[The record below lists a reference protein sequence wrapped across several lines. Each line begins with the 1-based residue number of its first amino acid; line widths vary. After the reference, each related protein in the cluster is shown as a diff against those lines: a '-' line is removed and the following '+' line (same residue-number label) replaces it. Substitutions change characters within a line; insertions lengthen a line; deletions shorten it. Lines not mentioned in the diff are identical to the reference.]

1 MKISFLT
8 IFPQLFDSFLA
19 APIPQRAV
27 KKGLLEIEVVDIKDF
42 SPGSFRHIDDS
53 PFGGGPGMVMRCQ
66 PVLDALRA
74 VRKEPP
80 ACMIG
85 QAASPNSLPSVNF
98 SSADINDT
106 PVLSA
111 SSADISETPALSAS
125 SADISDVPAPSTSS
139 AGINETPALS
149 AASADTV
156 TAALSPAGAT
166 FSQKTAHRYAG
177 LDHLILLCGHYE
189 GMDERIYRH
198 VDEEVSI
205 GDFILTG
212 GEIAAM
218 AVADAVIRLL
228 PGAIRSES
236 TGEESFENGLL
247 EYPQYTQPAVYDG
260 ESVPDVLLSG
270 NHEKI
275 RKWRLKESLRRTL
288 LRRPDLLA
296 DRVLTKEERQLL
308 DEVRAEEFS
317 ADKL

>member
-1 MKISFLT
+1 MKITILT

-27 KKGLLEIEVVDIKDF
+27 KKGALEIEVVDIRDF

-74 VRKEPP
+74 VQKEQ
-80 ACMIG
+80 AG
-85 QAASPNSLPSVNF
+85 DAAS
-98 SSADINDT
+98 
-106 PVLSA
+106 
-111 SSADISETPALSAS
+111 
-125 SADISDVPAPSTSS
+125 
-139 AGINETPALS
+139 
-149 AASADTV
+149 V
-156 TAALSPAGAT
+156 TAALSPAGAVFT
-166 FSQKTAHRYAG
+166 QKTAHRFAG
-177 LDHLILLCGHYE
+177 LDHLILICGHYE

-212 GEIAAM
+212 GELAAM

-275 RKWRLKESLRRTL
+275 RKWKLKESLRRTL
-288 LRRPDLLA
+288 LRRPDLLTG
-296 DRVLTKEERQLL
+296 RVLTKEEAQLL
-308 DEVRAEEFS
+308 TEIRAEEAAYS
-317 ADKL
+317 ETGSES

>member
-1 MKISFLT
+1 MKITFLT

-27 KKGLLEIEVVDIKDF
+27 KKGALEIEVVDIRDF

-74 VRKEPP
+74 VQKEQ
-80 ACMIG
+80 AG
-85 QAASPNSLPSVNF
+85 DAAS
-98 SSADINDT
+98 
-106 PVLSA
+106 
-111 SSADISETPALSAS
+111 
-125 SADISDVPAPSTSS
+125 
-139 AGINETPALS
+139 
-149 AASADTV
+149 V
-156 TAALSPAGAT
+156 TAALSPAGAVFT
-166 FSQKTAHRYAG
+166 QKTAHRFAG
-177 LDHLILLCGHYE
+177 LDHLILICGHYE

-212 GEIAAM
+212 GELAAM
-218 AVADAVIRLL
+218 AVAEAVIRLL

-288 LRRPDLLA
+288 HRRPDLLT
-296 DRVLTKEERQLL
+296 DRILTDEESQLL
-308 DEVRAEEFS
+308 AEIRTEETPAS
-317 ADKL
+317 ETPPES

>member
-1 MKISFLT
+1 MKITFLT

-27 KKGLLEIEVVDIKDF
+27 KKGALEIEVVDIRDF

-74 VRKEPP
+74 VQKEQ
-80 ACMIG
+80 AG
-85 QAASPNSLPSVNF
+85 DAAS
-98 SSADINDT
+98 
-106 PVLSA
+106 
-111 SSADISETPALSAS
+111 
-125 SADISDVPAPSTSS
+125 
-139 AGINETPALS
+139 
-149 AASADTV
+149 V
-156 TAALSPAGAT
+156 TAALSPAGAVFT
-166 FSQKTAHRYAG
+166 QKTAHRFAG
-177 LDHLILLCGHYE
+177 LDHLILICGHYE

-212 GEIAAM
+212 GELAAM

-288 LRRPDLLA
+288 LRRPDLL
-296 DRVLTKEERQLL
+296 DGRILSEEEKQFL
-308 DEVRAEEFS
+308 AEIEAES
-317 ADKL
+317 SVTLH

>member
-1 MKISFLT
+1 MKITFLT

-27 KKGLLEIEVVDIKDF
+27 KKGALEIQVVDIRDF

-74 VRKEPP
+74 VQKEM
-80 ACMIG
+80 AG
-85 QAASPNSLPSVNF
+85 
-98 SSADINDT
+98 D
-106 PVLSA
+106 A
-111 SSADISETPALSAS
+111 SS
-125 SADISDVPAPSTSS
+125 
-139 AGINETPALS
+139 
-149 AASADTV
+149 V
-156 TAALSPAGAT
+156 TAALSPAGAAFT
-166 FSQKTAHRYAG
+166 QQTAHRFAG

-212 GEIAAM
+212 GELAAM

-260 ESVPDVLLSG
+260 EPVPDVLLSG

-296 DRVLTKEERQLL
+296 DRTLTKEESQLL
-308 DEVRAEEFS
+308 AEIRAEEAVS
-317 ADKL
+317 QEAPPKN

>member
-1 MKISFLT
+1 MKITILT
-8 IFPQLFDSFLA
+8 IFPGLFDSFLA
-19 APIPQRAV
+19 SPVLQRAV
-27 KKGLLEIEVVDIKDF
+27 KKGVLEIEVVDIKDY

-74 VRKEPP
+74 VKKELP
-80 ACMIG
+80 G
-85 QAASPNSLPSVNF
+85 RAS
-98 SSADINDT
+98 
-106 PVLSA
+106 
-111 SSADISETPALSAS
+111 
-125 SADISDVPAPSTSS
+125 
-139 AGINETPALS
+139 
-149 AASADTV
+149 V
-156 TAALSPAGAT
+156 TAALSPAGAV

-177 LDHLILLCGHYE
+177 LDHLILICGHYE
-189 GMDERIYRH
+189 GMDERIFRH

-212 GEIAAM
+212 GELAAM

-228 PGAIRSES
+228 PGAIRAES

-275 RKWRLKESLRRTL
+275 RKWRLMESLRKTFL
-288 LRRPDLLA
+288 KRPDLLS
-296 DRVLTKEERQLL
+296 DRIFTDEEKELL
-308 DEVRAEEFS
+308 EEIRAEYRH
-317 ADKL
+317 K

>member
-1 MKISFLT
+1 MKITILT
-8 IFPQLFDSFLA
+8 IFPGLFDSFLA
-19 APIPQRAV
+19 SPVLQRAV
-27 KKGLLEIEVVDIKDF
+27 KKGVLEIEVVDIKDY

-74 VRKEPP
+74 VKKELPDR
-80 ACMIG
+80 
-85 QAASPNSLPSVNF
+85 AS
-98 SSADINDT
+98 
-106 PVLSA
+106 
-111 SSADISETPALSAS
+111 
-125 SADISDVPAPSTSS
+125 
-139 AGINETPALS
+139 
-149 AASADTV
+149 V
-156 TAALSPAGAT
+156 TAALSPAGAV

-177 LDHLILLCGHYE
+177 LDHLILICGHYE
-189 GMDERIYRH
+189 GMDERIFRH

-212 GEIAAM
+212 GELAAM

-228 PGAIRSES
+228 PGAIRAES

-275 RKWRLKESLRRTL
+275 RKWRLMESLRKTFL
-288 LRRPDLLA
+288 KRPDLLS
-296 DRVLTKEERQLL
+296 DRIFTDEEKELL
-308 DEVRAEEFS
+308 EEIRAEYCH
-317 ADKL
+317 K

>member
-1 MKISFLT
+1 MKITFLT

-19 APIPQRAV
+19 SPIPQRAI
-27 KKGLLEIEVVDIKDF
+27 KKGVLEIDVVDIKDY

-74 VRKEPP
+74 VKKEQP
-80 ACMIG
+80 AG
-85 QAASPNSLPSVNF
+85 TVDKPASR
-98 SSADINDT
+98 A
-106 PVLSA
+106 
-111 SSADISETPALSAS
+111 E
-125 SADISDVPAPSTSS
+125 
-139 AGINETPALS
+139 
-149 AASADTV
+149 V
-156 TAALSPAGAT
+156 TAALSPAGAVFT
-166 FSQKTAHRYAG
+166 QKTAHRFAD

-212 GEIAAM
+212 GELAAM

-275 RKWRLKESLRRTL
+275 RKWRLKESLRKTL
-288 LRRPDLLA
+288 LRRPDLLEG
-296 DRVLTKEERQLL
+296 RSLTEEEKRFL
-308 DEVRAEEFS
+308 EEIRAEETAPAVS
-317 ADKL
+317 VSL

>member
-111 SSADISETPALSAS
+111 SST
-125 SADISDVPAPSTSS
+125 
-139 AGINETPALS
+139 
-149 AASADTV
+149 DTV

>member
-111 SSADISETPALSAS
+111 SST
-125 SADISDVPAPSTSS
+125 
-139 AGINETPALS
+139 
-149 AASADTV
+149 DTV

-166 FSQKTAHRYAG
+166 FTQKTAHRYAG

-260 ESVPDVLLSG
+260 ESVRDVLLSG

>member
-1 MKISFLT
+1 MKITFLT

-19 APIPQRAV
+19 SPIPQRAI
-27 KKGLLEIEVVDIKDF
+27 KKGVLEVDVVDIKDY

-74 VRKEPP
+74 VKKEQP
-80 ACMIG
+80 AG
-85 QAASPNSLPSVNF
+85 
-98 SSADINDT
+98 
-106 PVLSA
+106 
-111 SSADISETPALSAS
+111 
-125 SADISDVPAPSTSS
+125 TS
-139 AGINETPALS
+139 
-149 AASADTV
+149 V
-156 TAALSPAGAT
+156 TAALSPAGAVFT
-166 FSQKTAHRYAG
+166 QKAAHRYAD

-198 VDEEVSI
+198 VDEEVSL

-212 GEIAAM
+212 GEHAAM

-275 RKWRLKESLRRTL
+275 RKWRLKESLRKTL
-288 LRRPDLLA
+288 LRRPDLLEGRDLSEEEKRFLEEIKA
-296 DRVLTKEERQLL
+296 ESSVTDR
-308 DEVRAEEFS
+308 
-317 ADKL
+317 